1 MRSSAELLRGRRA
14 LVTGGSRGIG
24 RATAAALAGAGA
36 HVTIVARHEE
46 ALAQCAQAL
55 GVEARAADV
64 ADLASVAALADS
76 LGAAPDI
83 VVHAA
88 GAFGL
93 APIEATEL
101 AAFDEMVAVN
111 LRAAFLLMQA
121 FVPAMRE
128 RDSGHFL
135 SIGSIAGRVPLPGNG
150 AYAASKFGL
159 RGLHAV
165 LNTELRGTGVRATLV
180 EPAATDTPLW
190 ESVDRAAHPG
200 LPERAAMMQAEAV
213 ADAVVYAVTQPA
225 AVAVRNII
233 LERA

>member
-36 HVTIVARHEE
+36 QVTIVARHEE

-64 ADLASVAALADS
+64 ADEASVAALALS
-76 LGAAPDI
+76 LDAAPDI

-93 APIEATEL
+93 APIESTEL
-101 AAFDEMVAVN
+101 DAFDEMIAVN

>member
-1 MRSSAELLRGRRA
+1 MRSSAELLRGSRA

-24 RATAAALAGAGA
+24 RATAAALAAAGA

-46 ALAQCAQAL
+46 TLAQCAQAL

-64 ADLASVAALADS
+64 ADEASVTALADS
-76 LGAAPDI
+76 LEAAPDI

-93 APIEATEL
+93 APIESTEL

>member
-1 MRSSAELLRGRRA
+1 MRSSAESLRGRRA

-24 RATAAALAGAGA
+24 RATAAALAAAGA

-46 ALAQCAQAL
+46 VLARCAQAL

-64 ADLASVAALADS
+64 ANEASVAALADS
-76 LGAAPDI
+76 LDVAPDI

-93 APIEATEL
+93 APIESTEVD
-101 AAFDEMVAVN
+101 AFDEMIAVN

-121 FVPAMRE
+121 FVPGMRA

-190 ESVDRAAHPG
+190 EGIDRAANPG

>member
-1 MRSSAELLRGRRA
+1 MQSSAEPLQGRHA

-24 RATAAALAGAGA
+24 RATAAALASAGA
-36 HVTIVARHEE
+36 HVTIVARGEE
-46 ALAQCAQAL
+46 ALARCAQTL

-64 ADLASVAALADS
+64 ADEASVVSLAES
-76 LGAAPDI
+76 LERVPDV

-93 APIEATEL
+93 EPLATTS
-101 AAFDEMVAVN
+101 AATFDRMIAVN
-111 LRAAFLLMQA
+111 LRAAFLLMRA
-121 FVPAMRE
+121 FLPGMRE
-128 RDSGHFL
+128 RDSGHFV

-190 ESVDRAAHPG
+190 DTIDRAAHPG

-233 LERA
+233 LERS